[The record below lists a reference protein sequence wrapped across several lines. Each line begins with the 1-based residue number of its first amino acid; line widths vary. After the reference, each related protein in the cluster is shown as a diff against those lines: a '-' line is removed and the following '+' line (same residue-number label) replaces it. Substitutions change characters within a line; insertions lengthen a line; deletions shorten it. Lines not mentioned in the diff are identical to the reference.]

1 MTDEKDMVIKIK
13 DKYGDCLSDSS
24 MGSGLKKSAER
35 PKGFVEIYEVDKDTK
50 KLIAKPNL
58 VVFQGREGL
67 LSSAFRTRNVNIA
80 PLEDEFIC
88 WFGVGNGGCP
98 IGDPLNPTAPTV
110 EDLDLVSNV
119 MINAS
124 DATCGDWRVEPEV
137 EGYYKHPFD
146 SVSFEQD
153 PDNYN
158 YWLVGRIST
167 TISNEDANGYNLNEA
182 GLFSA
187 ASSAGSYSGHFSL
200 YARVTFPTIVKT
212 DSRQLLFV
220 WYVYF

>member
-1 MTDEKDMVIKIK
+1 MTDEKNMLIQIK

-24 MGSGLKKSAER
+24 MGTKSKKDKER
-35 PKGFVEIYEVDKDTK
+35 PKGFVEIFEVDELAK
-50 KLIAKPNL
+50 KLIAKSNL
-58 VVFQGREGL
+58 VVLQGREGL
-67 LSSAFRTRNVNIA
+67 LSSAFRTANPNIT
-80 PLEDEFIC
+80 PIGDEFIC
-88 WFGVGNGGCP
+88 WFGLGDGGCP

-110 EDLDLVSNV
+110 MDTDLVSPI

-124 DATCGDWRVEPEV
+124 DSTCGDWRVTPV

-146 SVSFEQD
+146 SVGFEQD

-158 YWLVGRIST
+158 TWLIGIVST
-167 TISNEDANGYNLNEA
+167 TISNDDANGYNLNEA
-182 GLFSA
+182 GLYSA
-187 ASSAGSYSGHFSL
+187 SQSSGSYSGNFYL

-212 DSRQLLFV
+212 NARQLLFV

>member
-1 MTDEKDMVIKIK
+1 MTDEKDVVVQIK

-24 MGSGLKKSAER
+24 MGSGLKHKEER
-35 PKGFVEIYEVDKDTK
+35 PKGFVEIYEIDKDGK

-67 LSSAFRTRNVNIA
+67 LSSAFKTRNINIT
-80 PLEDEFIC
+80 PSETEFIC
-88 WFGVGNGGCP
+88 WFGLGDGGCP

-110 EDLDLVSNV
+110 EDLDLSDSI

-124 DATCGDWRVEPEV
+124 DSTCGDWRLEPV
-137 EGYYKHPFD
+137 NGYYKHPFD

-158 YWLVGRIST
+158 YWLVGKVST
-167 TISNEDANGYNLNEA
+167 TISKEDANGCNLSEA

-187 ASSAGSYSGHFSL
+187 ESNAGSYSGNFSL

-212 DSRQLLFV
+212 SSRQLLFV

>member
-1 MTDEKDMVIKIK
+1 MTDEKDIVIKIT
-13 DKYGDCLSDSS
+13 DKYGDCLSDKS
-24 MGSGLKKSAER
+24 MGSGLKRTTER

-58 VVFQGREGL
+58 VVLLGRESL
-67 LSSAFRTRNVNIA
+67 LSSAFRTRNEHIV
-80 PLEDEFIC
+80 PTEDEFIC
-88 WFGVGNGGCP
+88 WFGLGNGGCP

-110 EDLDLVSNV
+110 EDSDLTSSI

-124 DATCGDWRVEPEV
+124 DSTCGDWRITPVV
-137 EGYYKHPFD
+137 GYYKHPFD

-158 YWLVGRIST
+158 YWLIGRVSI
-167 TISNEDANGYNLNEA
+167 TINNEDANGYNLNEA

-187 ASSAGSYSGHFSL
+187 ASSAGSYSGNFSL